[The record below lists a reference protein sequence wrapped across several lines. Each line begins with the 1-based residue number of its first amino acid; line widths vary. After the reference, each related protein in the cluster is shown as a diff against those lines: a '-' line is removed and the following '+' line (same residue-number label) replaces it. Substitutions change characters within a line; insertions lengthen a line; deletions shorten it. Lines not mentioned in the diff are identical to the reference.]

1 MGLLL
6 QAGVTPDYIFS
17 LLWGCSILERCLV
30 SLAVG
35 CTFGCILWE
44 IQDAFCSRG
53 IHVLDSLSGWESK
66 SCGVGT
72 GARVGCSH
80 EQRLCG
86 WQCMVLM
93 IDGCSLADG
102 GGLCSTYSGWVDC
115 LRKGVCLYIANEAGM
130 KSFDRRHKFQT
141 RLPFLLLPLSCEDPT
156 AMDQHHTQGTTQQ
169 RKANSTPSK
178 NTLPPSCPA
187 TPE

>member
-53 IHVLDSLSGWESK
+53 IHVLDSVSGWESK
-66 SCGVGT
+66 SCGVGI
-72 GARVGCSH
+72 GARA
-80 EQRLCG
+80 E
-86 WQCMVLM
+86 VLSRAEVM
-93 IDGCSLADG
+93 WMAVYGAYD
-102 GGLCSTYSGWVDC
+102 
-115 LRKGVCLYIANEAGM
+115 
-130 KSFDRRHKFQT
+130 
-141 RLPFLLLPLSCEDPT
+141 
-156 AMDQHHTQGTTQQ
+156 
-169 RKANSTPSK
+169 
-178 NTLPPSCPA
+178 
-187 TPE
+187 